1 MLNWK
6 DVRMSKL
13 EEFQRGWL
21 VILACAVGVGVG
33 LTGLPFYTFGVFI
46 NPLEEAFGW
55 SRSSISAGMM
65 VLNAG
70 TLFLSPLL
78 GIVMDR
84 IGVKAIA
91 VPSLVGLAI
100 GMFALSFS
108 GTSIYVFYA
117 AWLSVAVLGSGTTPL
132 TWTRAVA
139 ASFDKMRGLAL
150 GLTLMGT
157 GLASM
162 FGPTLVQMA
171 ISAGGWEAGFRAMG
185 LFVLIVAV
193 PLAVFGLKSGTTSTA
208 EKSGP
213 EDIPGLRFAEA
224 LKRPAF
230 WLIFVGILFVILGQ
244 SSSTVHFVPL
254 MRGRGVG
261 ASDAV
266 QMMVALGFSVIVG
279 RVLVGLALDR
289 LHAPSVARVCL
300 VLPALALIILIL
312 SSTGDFG
319 LLSAILL
326 GLAAGAEVDLLAYL
340 VARYFGLKSYGKIYG
355 VMLSAFALGG
365 GLGPVLTGMAYDAA
379 GNYDSAL
386 YVGVGVFLLGAVL
399 LGALGKYPDFSKR
412 ESEILA

>member
-1 MLNWK
+1 MG
-6 DVRMSKL
+6 KL

-21 VILACAVGVGVG
+21 VILSCAIGVGVG

-78 GIVMDR
+78 GILMDR
-84 IGVKAIA
+84 VGVKAIA
-91 VPSLVGLAI
+91 VPSLIGLAI

-108 GTSIYVFYA
+108 GASIYLSYA
-117 AWLSVAVLGSGTTPL
+117 AWLSVAILGSGTTPL

-162 FGPTLVQMA
+162 FGPSLVQMA
-171 ISAGGWEAGFRAMG
+171 ISAGGWQAGFRAMG
-185 LFVLIVAV
+185 LFVLFVAV
-193 PLAVFGLKSGTTSTA
+193 PLAVVGLKSGSSARA
-208 EKSGP
+208 EDAASVNVA
-213 EDIPGLRFAEA
+213 GLEFIQAV
-224 LKRPAF
+224 KRPTF
-230 WLIFVGILFVILGQ
+230 WLIFVGIFFVILGQ

-254 MRGRGVG
+254 MRGRGVE
-261 ASDAV
+261 AADAV
-266 QMMVALGFSVIVG
+266 QMMVALGLSVIIG

-289 LHAPSVARVCL
+289 LHAPLVARVCL
-300 VLPALALIILIL
+300 VLPAVALIVLIL
-312 SSTGDFG
+312 SSGGEFG
-319 LLSAILL
+319 LVSAILL

-340 VARYFGLKSYGKIYG
+340 VGRYFGLKSYGKIYG

-379 GNYDSAL
+379 GNYHTAL
-386 YVGVGVFLLGAVL
+386 YVGVGVFVLGAVL
-399 LGALGKYPDFSKR
+399 LGSLGKYPDLAKGR
-412 ESEILA
+412 DEILA